1 MKLLTVSS
9 TFVCSLFFGSI
20 IPSVLAANNTA
31 EGITIR
37 TVGAPNS
44 VDFKLYY
51 EKDGHVISPFHDIPL
66 YANDEKTLF
75 NMVVEIPRWTN
86 AKNEINKETPLN
98 PIIQDTIDGNARF
111 VPNIFPFKGY
121 IWNYGAFPQTW
132 EDPNFISPHT
142 NKKGDNDPIDVIEI
156 GSSVGTVG
164 QIKQVKI
171 LGIIGLLDQD
181 ETDWKVVVIDAND
194 ALFEKMND
202 IEDVETHM
210 PGYLKSTDTF
220 FRVYKLPQGK
230 KENDIAF
237 NGEAKNKAFATD
249 IVLETH
255 HHWELLINGTT
266 PRQDIQTINLSV
278 DHSPYKTEPSNYTV
292 SSVPENNPLPAAE
305 VPKQYDMWYY
315 TSTLTNTTASA
326 KDGDDK
332 DEDEDDENDEEE

>member
-1 MKLLTVSS
+1 MKLTTVSS
-9 TFVCSLFFGSI
+9 TFVYSLFFGSI
-20 IPSVLAANNTA
+20 IPSVLATNNTA
-31 EGITIR
+31 EDITIR
-37 TVGAPNS
+37 TIGAPNTIDYK
-44 VDFKLYY
+44 VYY
-51 EKDGHVISPFHDIPL
+51 EKNGHVISPFHDIPL
-66 YANDEKTLF
+66 YANDEKTLY

-98 PIIQDTIDGNARF
+98 PIIQDVLDGNPRF

-132 EDPNFISPHT
+132 EDPNFISPYT

-194 ALFEKMND
+194 PLFHKMND
-202 IEDVETHM
+202 IEDVEIYM
-210 PGYLKSTDTF
+210 PGYLESTDTF

-230 KENDIAF
+230 KENGIAF
-237 NGEAKNKAFATD
+237 DGEAKNKSFATD

-266 PRQDIQTINLSV
+266 PRQNIQTINLSV
-278 DHSPYKTEPSNYTV
+278 ENSPYKTDSSNFTV
-292 SSVPENNPLPAAE
+292 SSVPESNPLPAAD
-305 VPKQYDMWYY
+305 VPKEFDMWYY
-315 TSTLTNTTASA
+315 TSTLKKSNATQDSE
-326 KDGDDK
+326 KEHK
-332 DEDEDDENDEEE
+332 EE